1 MFNLLG
7 QMDTY
12 CATAQR
18 FYGLTLSI
26 LILLVLIFR
35 KVLIQYF
42 AKGIADTLFFI
53 KFASWKI

>member
-1 MFNLLG
+1 MLTVFLLYS
-7 QMDTY
+7 MM
-12 CATAQR
+12 
-18 FYGLTLSI
+18 
-26 LILLVLIFR
+26 LILIFR

>member
-1 MFNLLG
+1 MLTVFLLYSMMF
-7 QMDTY
+7 
-12 CATAQR
+12 
-18 FYGLTLSI
+18 I
-26 LILLVLIFR
+26 LIFR